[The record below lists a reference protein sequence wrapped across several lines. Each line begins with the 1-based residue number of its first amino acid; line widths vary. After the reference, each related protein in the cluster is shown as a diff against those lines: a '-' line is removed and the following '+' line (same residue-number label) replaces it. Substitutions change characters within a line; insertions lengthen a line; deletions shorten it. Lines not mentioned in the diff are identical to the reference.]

1 MLNTHFRDEQMEA
14 RFGII
19 TRKVGFHGCFNMK
32 HIISKELKKAA
43 S

>member
-19 TRKVGFHGCFNMK
+19 TRKVGFHGYD
-32 HIISKELKKAA
+32 ST
-43 S
+43 